1 MKKVA
6 ENCGEVIIS
15 KKLIV
20 DLESQV
26 PDLTMREDDIHSQLE
41 DQVENNTRTLE
52 KNSAGEQES

>member
-15 KKLIV
+15 KKLIL

-41 DQVENNTRTLE
+41 DQVENNTRTQE